1 MSINLYR
8 NIDQIM
14 NPNAMVRIF
23 TVENLTILLCDVSLY
38 NGNFTAGNVSK
49 K

>member
-1 MSINLYR
+1 MSMNLPKYR
-8 NIDQIM
+8 LN
-14 NPNAMVRIF
+14 NESEFHRKNF
-23 TVENLTILLCDVSLY
+23 SVENLPIHLCDMSLY